1 MKTLRC
7 QVLSMRYHYIFI
19 VPEIHLRL
27 IITVVIPGWPH
38 PPRFR
43 LVFDTLVAVFNVS
56 LNVAGVWCDM

>member
-1 MKTLRC
+1 MH
-7 QVLSMRYHYIFI
+7 YHYIFI

-27 IITVVIPGWPH
+27 IITVVIPGWLH